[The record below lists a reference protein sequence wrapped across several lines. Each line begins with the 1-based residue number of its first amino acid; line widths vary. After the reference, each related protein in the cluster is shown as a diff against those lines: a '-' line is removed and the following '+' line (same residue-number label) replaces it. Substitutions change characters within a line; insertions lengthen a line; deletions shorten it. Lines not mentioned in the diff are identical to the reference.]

1 MRKEIKWEI
10 EELIEE
16 YEWLVSYKEEGD
28 ELTYVVSIKYD
39 DINWDKLY
47 TDYIHIENIDWIYEV
62 YSGDYAGVERAYELF
77 ERIEKDVIL
86 SII

>member
-39 DINWDKLY
+39 DINREGLY
-47 TDYIHIENIDWIYEV
+47 TDYIHIENIDWIYSV
-62 YSGDYAGVERAYELF
+62 SGGDYAGVERAYELF